1 MKTGDFRNVSVLL
14 AFLITLAS
22 SGCTFLKVSLTEEVQ
37 PLTEEVIGGS
47 GRDKVLLLDI
57 SGFISLRES
66 DPLPGGKESGLLAR
80 VREALDRARED
91 RMVKAV
97 VLRIN
102 SPGGG
107 VTASDM
113 LYHELRKFKQETG
126 VKVTAHIMDVG
137 TSGAYYAALA
147 ADRITAQPTSVTG
160 SIGVIMY
167 RLDATGLMQKIG
179 LQSVEIS
186 SGDRKGMGS
195 PFRPLSP
202 EEKALFQNLID
213 GLQSRFVNTVA
224 EARRLAPEKVRQLA
238 DGRVYTS
245 KEAAEAGLIDGVGY
259 LDDAIEQAGKMANLE
274 RASVV
279 TYFRPGE
286 YRANL
291 YSLNLVNLDLGA
303 LAEPGA
309 RFLYVWW
316 P

>member
-1 MKTGDFRNVSVLL
+1 MKKFVPALSMLLLL
-14 AFLITLAS
+14 AA

-37 PLTEEVIGGS
+37 PLTEQVIEGS
-47 GRDKVLLLDI
+47 GRDKILLLDI
-57 SGFISLRES
+57 AGFISTRDS
-66 DPLPGGKESGLLAR
+66 DWLPGGGKGPGLLAR
-80 VREALDRARED
+80 VREELDRARAD
-91 RMVKAV
+91 RGVKAV

-113 LYHELRKFKQETG
+113 LYHEIRKFRNETG
-126 VKVTAHIMDVG
+126 VKVLAHIMDVG

-213 GLQSRFVNTVA
+213 GLQGRFVNTVA
-224 EARRLAPEKVRQLA
+224 AARRLAPDKVRGLA

-245 KEAAEAGLIDGVGY
+245 TEAADAGLIDGVGY
-259 LDDAIEQAGKMANLE
+259 LDDVIEQAKKLANLKH
-274 RASVV
+274 ASVV
-279 TYFRPGE
+279 TYSRPGE
-286 YRANL
+286 
-291 YSLNLVNLDLGA
+291 
-303 LAEPGA
+303 
-309 RFLYVWW
+309 
-316 P
+316 

>member
-1 MKTGDFRNVSVLL
+1 VKKLIPFLSALLLL
-14 AFLITLAS
+14 AAT
-22 SGCTFLKVSLTEEVQ
+22 GCTFLKVSLTEEVQ

-57 SGFISLRES
+57 SGFISDHDSNLA
-66 DPLPGGKESGLLAR
+66 PGGKESGLLAR

-91 RMVKAV
+91 ERVKAV

-126 VKVTAHIMDVG
+126 VKVLAHIMDVG

-213 GLQSRFVNTVA
+213 GLQGRFVNTVA
-224 EARRLAPEKVRQLA
+224 EARRLALEKVRQLA

-245 KEAAEAGLIDGVGY
+245 KEAAEMGLIDGVGY
-259 LDDAIEQAGKMANLE
+259 LDDAIEQARKMANLQ

-291 YSLNLVNLDLGA
+291 YSLNLLNLDLGA